1 MPASFAMVSAELRSI
16 THHTPLA
23 GPLCPIPFER
33 GLFMQHPVIERNDTI
48 HAGWTALSIATVRY
62 PDGLVIRREV
72 EDHGN
77 AATVL
82 PYDPVRRTAL
92 LVTQLRVP
100 VLASG
105 QSEDILEAP
114 AGIVESLDPEACAR
128 REVLEECGVRV
139 GVLEPVV
146 TAWSMPGISTE
157 RIHLYLAPYSSADRV
172 AAGGGVDHENERI
185 TVTEV
190 PLAWL
195 AQAADRGEL
204 TDMKTFALLQTLRL
218 RRPEL
223 FLASS
228 E

>member
-1 MPASFAMVSAELRSI
+1 
-16 THHTPLA
+16 
-23 GPLCPIPFER
+23 
-33 GLFMQHPVIERNDTI
+33 MQHPVIERNDII

-72 EDHGN
+72 EDHGS
-77 AATVL
+77 AAAVL
-82 PYDPVRRTAL
+82 PYDPARRMAL
-92 LVTQLRVP
+92 LVKQLRVP

-105 QSEDILEAP
+105 QTGDILEVP
-114 AGIVESLDPEACAR
+114 AGIIESLDPEACAR

-139 GVLEPVV
+139 EVLEPV
-146 TAWSMPGISTE
+146 TIAWSLPGISTE
-157 RIHLYLAPYSSADRV
+157 RIHLYLAPYSSADRI
-172 AAGGGVDHENERI
+172 ADGGGVDHENERI

-190 PLAWL
+190 PLASL
-195 AQAADRGEL
+195 AQAADQGEL

-223 FLASS
+223 FLANG